1 MHVIANIEVF
11 GDVTRAERGVSRI
24 SLPGVCQQASKALLL
39 LTIFQHDDGEI
50 RPSGWPTRQK
60 NIQPLYTF
68 YRLSSTSH
76 HVTTE
81 TFDLFSG
88 LFSFAYYGIYVVS
101 EACTREFIRAMDDDG
116 LKDPDKRMKND

>member
-11 GDVTRAERGVSRI
+11 GDVTRAERGVSHI

-50 RPSGWPTRQK
+50 R
-60 NIQPLYTF
+60 
-68 YRLSSTSH
+68 
-76 HVTTE
+76 
-81 TFDLFSG
+81 
-88 LFSFAYYGIYVVS
+88 
-101 EACTREFIRAMDDDG
+101 TREFIRAMDDDG